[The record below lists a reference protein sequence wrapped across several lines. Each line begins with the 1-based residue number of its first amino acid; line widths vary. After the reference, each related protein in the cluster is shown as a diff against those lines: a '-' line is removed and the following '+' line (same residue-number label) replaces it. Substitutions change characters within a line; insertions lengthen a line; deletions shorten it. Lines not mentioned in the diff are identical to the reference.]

1 MAKYRKKPVEIEAFK
16 FYVDP
21 MPEWFMDKVTSNEV
35 ILRKCNYDKYTI
47 KEAYCDIQTLEG
59 TMKGLGGDYIIKGI
73 QGEIYPCKPG
83 IFEATYEKVNNENSW
98 DNDKRSKPQHG
109 RLNEK
114 DKLWKL

>member
-83 IFEATYEKVNNENSW
+83 IFEATYEKVNNENS
-98 DNDKRSKPQHG
+98 
-109 RLNEK
+109 
-114 DKLWKL
+114 